1 MKAIAVDLGATSG
14 RVMCIDH
21 SNGRFFL
28 EEDARFLN
36 KTYIDSNG
44 YLHWDFQ
51 YLLNNVIGGIKTAL
65 IKNPDAESIAIDT
78 WGVDY
83 GLLDK
88 SGKLIHD
95 PYCYRDEHS
104 FATQK
109 DVLSKIPFEK
119 IYSICGIQNLHFN
132 TIYQLAGDPTGFD
145 NVETFLMIPDLIAY
159 YLTGEKRLEETNA
172 STTSLYSKKE
182 EKISTEL
189 LNAIGVPERIFPKL
203 IKAGDT
209 YGYLKEEFLPVGIN
223 KKIKVIASPTHDTA
237 SAVLGANGEGEFAYI
252 SSGTWSLIGT
262 ELKEPLTNEKARQYN
277 FTNEIGYGNTVR
289 FLKNTMGMFLINE
302 IRNDYEA
309 KGNKISVS
317 DIVPLVNE
325 AKDLNTLIDV
335 NDPIFEAPGNMLNKL
350 DTYLTKTNQEKP
362 SSPGETMKLIYKSMA
377 VAYKDIISHLEEITA
392 KKINSILIVGG
403 GNQAEILNQYLA
415 NECKIEVITG
425 ASEATILGNALCQFI
440 ALGEIKDVIT
450 GRRDIANS
458 ISSKTY
464 YPKV

>member
-1 MKAIAVDLGATSG
+1 MKTIAVDLGATSG

-21 SNGRFFL
+21 RDGHFFL

-44 YLHWDFQ
+44 YLRWDFS
-51 YLLNNVIGGIKTAL
+51 YLLENVINGIRTAL
-65 IKNPDAESIAIDT
+65 IKNPDAESIGVDT

-88 SGKLIHD
+88 NGKLMHD

-104 FATQK
+104 FNAQK
-109 DVLSKIPFEK
+109 DVLNKIPFEK

-132 TIYQLAGDPTGFD
+132 TIYQLAGDPTYFD
-145 NVETFLMIPDLIAY
+145 KAGTFLMIPDLIAY

-182 EKISTEL
+182 EKISIEL
-189 LNAIGVPERIFPKL
+189 LDAIGIPERIFPKL

-223 KKIKVIASPTHDTA
+223 RKIKVIASPTHDTA

-262 ELKEPLTNEKARQYN
+262 ELKEPLTTNIAREYN
-277 FTNEIGYGNTVR
+277 FTNEIGYGNTIR

-302 IRNDYEA
+302 IRNDYKV
-309 KGNKISVS
+309 KGNEISTN
-317 DIVPLVNE
+317 DIVSLVNE
-325 AKDLNTLIDV
+325 AKDLNSLVDV
-335 NDPIFEAPGNMLNKL
+335 NDPIFETPGDMLNKL

-362 SSPGETMKLIYKSMA
+362 SSPGEAMKLIYKSMA
-377 VAYKDIISHLEEITA
+377 VSYKDIIAHLEEITS
-392 KKINSILIVGG
+392 KKIKSILVVGG

-415 NECKIEVITG
+415 NECNLEVITG